1 MAKGCLISIITPTYN
16 HEDFIEDC
24 IESVLL
30 QTYDNWEMIIVDDAS
45 TDRTPEIVS
54 EYAQKDK
61 RIKFIRH
68 KENYGPF
75 NLDRTYNEALEL
87 AKGEWIAILE
97 GDDVWLPYKLERQV
111 QVIRELP
118 EDVVVLGGVGGYI
131 LQREKLILI
140 PKRLSTRYSIKFL
153 EPFDPIPT
161 MLNGMMPTD
170 IALTLMLKRSA
181 LLKIGGFIQ
190 KPKNIV
196 AVDFPTLLRLGKV
209 GRFYNDNYIVG
220 FWRRYSASV
229 STSYE
234 EMQSKATREA
244 IEDFLK
250 EQGIPHELDE
260 CSSYMQNF
268 RMTIRKIIDGN
279 YAEAEEYLKNFLRC
293 MEQKPIQDSLM
304 KIRIA
309 ILKLAISLRARHI
322 LKLAYDIKYRLQY
335 ETLGKYEKKFIRNP
349 IYSKVYKLET

>member
-1 MAKGCLISIITPTYN
+1 MRSVIFISIVTPTYN

-140 PKRLSTRYSIKFL
+140 PKRLSARYSIKFL

-181 LLKIGGFIQ
+181 LLKI
-190 KPKNIV
+190 
-196 AVDFPTLLRLGKV
+196 
-209 GRFYNDNYIVG
+209 
-220 FWRRYSASV
+220 
-229 STSYE
+229 
-234 EMQSKATREA
+234 
-244 IEDFLK
+244 
-250 EQGIPHELDE
+250 
-260 CSSYMQNF
+260 
-268 RMTIRKIIDGN
+268 
-279 YAEAEEYLKNFLRC
+279 
-293 MEQKPIQDSLM
+293 
-304 KIRIA
+304 
-309 ILKLAISLRARHI
+309 
-322 LKLAYDIKYRLQY
+322 
-335 ETLGKYEKKFIRNP
+335 
-349 IYSKVYKLET
+349 